1 MDNKTIIKYKVEGCR
16 QFSIPI
22 VQIIPDGDINIK
34 MLWPD
39 FETITIDT
47 NETIIITQVEDE
59 DNYPNSI
66 LTANNKS
73 LGSKKYFYDDGT
85 IIITGKCNYKITEK
99 IVYDG

>member
-22 VQIIPDGDINIK
+22 VKIIPDGHINVKICFPDI
-34 MLWPD
+34 D
-39 FETITIDT
+39 TIIIDT
-47 NETIIITQVEDE
+47 NKTITITQVEDE

-66 LTANNKS
+66 LTANDKN
-73 LGSKKYFYDDGT
+73 LGSKQYFYDNGT
-85 IIITGKCNYKITEK
+85 IIITGKCKYEITEK